1 MSSRG
6 HVYLRAIMLVM
17 MSLMITLASTAQTNE
32 ITHVVQAGDNL
43 YRISLRYGV
52 DMEALAQANGLEN
65 IQRLDIGQE
74 LIIPGIESVDSGEEV
89 TNPLVAATPILHQVQ
104 RGESL
109 TTIANKYGI
118 TVQQIL
124 DANNIANANR
134 IQPGDELQ
142 IWSSELSD
150 SAPAADVTDASAP
163 AAPANTV
170 THVVQRGEYLY
181 QIARAYGVS
190 WTAVAELNGI
200 LDPNRIDP
208 GTELLIPQPTEST
221 PDVAAES
228 PEVTSSQPTYDVS
241 TTHVVQRGEHL
252 SQIAQMYGVQWTSI
266 AEANGIVDA
275 NTVYAGMELIIP
287 GATQPVNLGIIT
299 NTVETN
305 APGAYVGS
313 GKELVVRLSTQ
324 TAYAYQDGVLQRAA
338 VISSGL
344 PATPTVQGNF
354 KIYLKYAS
362 QTMSGPGYYLPG
374 VPFVMYFYSGYGFH
388 GTYWHNN
395 FGNPMSH
402 GCVNMRND
410 DAEWFWNFAPIGT
423 PVHVMA

>member
-1 MSSRG
+1 MFKRSISS
-6 HVYLRAIMLVM
+6 LRAILLVM
-17 MSLMITLASTAQTNE
+17 AFVSLSLVSTAQSE
-32 ITHVVQAGDNL
+32 PLTHVVQPGDNL

-52 DMEALAQANGLEN
+52 DMESLAQANGLEN

-74 LIIPGIESVDSGEEV
+74 LIIPGIEAADTGTDV
-89 TNPLVAATPILHQVQ
+89 TNPLVATTPIIHQVQ

-109 TTIANKYGI
+109 TTIANKYGM

-142 IWSSELSD
+142 IWSSELVD
-150 SAPAADVTDASAP
+150 SAPAADVSAP
-163 AAPANTV
+163 VSTANTV
-170 THVVQRGEYLY
+170 THVVQPGEYLY
-181 QIARAYGVS
+181 SIARAYGTS

-200 LDPNRIDP
+200 LDPNRIAP
-208 GTELLIPQPTEST
+208 GTELLIPQSSGEETVSS
-221 PDVAAES
+221 PDVAED
-228 PEVTSSQPTYDVS
+228 TSAANNYDVS
-241 TTHVVQRGEHL
+241 TTHLVSPGEHL
-252 SQIAQMYGVQWTSI
+252 SQIAQMYGVTWTAI
-266 AEANGIVDA
+266 AQANGIADP

-287 GATQPVNLGIIT
+287 GATQPTNLGIIT
-299 NTVETN
+299 DTISAN
-305 APGAYVGS
+305 APGAHVGV

-324 TAYAYQDGVLQRAA
+324 TAYAYEDGILQRAA

-344 PATPTVQGNF
+344 PATPTVQGDF
-354 KIYLKYAS
+354 AVYRKYDS

-374 VPFVMYFYSGYGFH
+374 VPYVMYFFSGYAFH

-410 DAEWFWNFAPIGT
+410 DALWFYNFAPVGT
-423 PVHVMA
+423 PVHVMF